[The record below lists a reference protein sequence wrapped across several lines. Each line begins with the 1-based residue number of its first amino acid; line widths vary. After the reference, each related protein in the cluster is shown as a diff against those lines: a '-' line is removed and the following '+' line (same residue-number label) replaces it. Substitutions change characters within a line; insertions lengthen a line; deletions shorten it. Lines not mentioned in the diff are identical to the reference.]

1 MVDQFVKTGTIMK
14 KIIYILLL
22 SSSIALAQFKNELD
36 KPVNIRGGIVN
47 NSPSSFLLGF
57 INPQNFQMNHSISM
71 SYSSFG
77 GNGVA
82 LGVYTNN
89 MSYKFSDNLNI
100 EADVSFVNSPYSS
113 FGENHSKQLNGIYL
127 SRAQLNYKIADNFK
141 VMLQYNQLPNSYYSP
156 YGYSRFN
163 PFSQRRTDWFD

>member
-1 MVDQFVKTGTIMK
+1 MK
-14 KIIYILLL
+14 NILYILLL
-22 SSSIALAQFKNELD
+22 LSTISFAQFKSDLD
-36 KPVNIRGGIVN
+36 KPVDIKGGIVN

-57 INPQNFQMNHSISM
+57 INPQNFQMNHSVSM

-77 GNGVA
+77 GEGMA

-89 MSYKFSDNLNI
+89 MSYKFSENLNI

-113 FGENHSKQLNGIYL
+113 LGEGHSKQINGIYL

-141 VMLQYNQLPNSYYSP
+141 VMVRYNQVPNSFYSP
-156 YGYSRFN
+156 YGYYRPN
-163 PFSQRRTDWFD
+163 PFFSGENNWFD